1 MYYKTL
7 NKMKTLIISYS
18 LTGNNDAL
26 ATSIATAL
34 AAEHTKVIELKPR
47 TMFTIF
53 IDMLFNRTPLI
64 MPLLEKPADYDLV
77 IFMAPVWMGQVAT
90 PLRACFKQLKASPAK
105 YAFVSV
111 SGGSAGPNTKLETD
125 LVKRTG
131 KAPAAL
137 IDLHI
142 ADLLP
147 ANPKPT
153 QKDTAAYRLNS
164 NDVKKLAEIAVKKLQ
179 EKKLVQSILAEEIPA

>member
-1 MYYKTL
+1 
-7 NKMKTLIISYS
+7 MKTLIISYS
-18 LTGNNDAL
+18 LTGNNGAL
-26 ATSIATAL
+26 ATSIAKAL
-34 AAEHTKVIELKPR
+34 TAEHTKVIELKPR
-47 TMFTIF
+47 TLFTTF
-53 IDMLFNRTPLI
+53 VDMLFNRTPLI
-64 MPLLEKPADYDLV
+64 MPITTKPADYDLV

-90 PLRACFKQLKASPAK
+90 PLRACLKQLKASPVK
-105 YAFVSV
+105 YAFVCV
-111 SGGSAGPNTKLETD
+111 SGGSAGPNTKLEAD

-153 QKDTAAYRLNS
+153 QKDTAAYHINS
-164 NDVKKLAEIAVKKLQ
+164 NDVKKLTASAVEELQ
-179 EKKLVQSILAEEIPA
+179 EKKLVKPILFEEIPA